1 MKAAWMLFPF
11 LTWLAQAAPGD
22 ARILV
27 LPPPADI
34 PLPANVQAFFAPGDN
49 LEGAVVA
56 ALDQA
61 STEILISQSAIT
73 SKKIGDAIIRAFRR
87 KVVVGIILK
96 ENPPIVD
103 YETPAFFDQNQV
115 PYVYAVTKW
124 SHNQKYGVI
133 DRRIVLTG
141 SYDWMAL
148 SGRNN
153 ENLLVMDEPGIAAA
167 YARDWLDTAK
177 KAKIPGP

>member
-1 MKAAWMLFPF
+1 MKVAWIIFPF
-11 LTWLAQAAPGD
+11 LAWMAQADPGD
-22 ARILV
+22 ARIHV

-34 PLPANVQAFFAPGDN
+34 PLPSNVGVFFAPGDN
-49 LEGAVVA
+49 LEGAVVT
-56 ALDQA
+56 ALDQS

-73 SKKIGDAIIRAFRR
+73 SKKIGDAIVRAFSR

-96 ENPPIVD
+96 ENPHIAD
-103 YETPAFFDQNQV
+103 YQTPAFFDQNRI

-124 SHNQKYGVI
+124 SHNQKYCII

-167 YARDWLDTAK
+167 YARDWLETAK
-177 KAKIPGP
+177 KAKIPAP

>member
-1 MKAAWMLFPF
+1 MKAAWMVFPF
-11 LTWLAQAAPGD
+11 LVWFAQAAPD
-22 ARILV
+22 DTRIHV

-34 PLPANVQAFFAPGDN
+34 PLPSNVRVFFAPGDN

-73 SKKIGDAIIRAFRR
+73 SKKIGDAIVRAFRR

-96 ENPPIVD
+96 ENPPVVD
-103 YETPAFFDQNQV
+103 YQTPAFFGRNQI
-115 PYVYAVTKW
+115 PYVYAVTKG
-124 SHNQKYGVI
+124 SHNQKYGII

-177 KAKIPGP
+177 KAKIPAP